1 VGLPTFGFI
10 TCHDTPLAD
19 GVQRE
24 VGWMAQCAASGR
36 AVAHLWQGAPG
47 WAVPKGYTRSPRWD
61 AALAA
66 LRASGTPIH
75 VRASGGG
82 LVPLGPGLLNLSLVW
97 RSDHDATAP
106 HATGAVYRGLCDA
119 LARALA
125 RMGLQCDTAAV
136 PGAFCDGRFNLAVAG
151 RKVAG
156 TAQAWRRIEGR
167 IVVLA
172 HTVLIA
178 SADPDALTAQA
189 NRIEA
194 ALSREARYR
203 AEAVTSIARAWAAA
217 RGVAPAAHEADVE
230 LRRVVSEQ
238 FARVVPPKA
247 LAD

>member
-1 VGLPTFGFI
+1 
-10 TCHDTPLAD
+10 
-19 GVQRE
+19 
-24 VGWMAQCAASGR
+24 
-36 AVAHLWQGAPG
+36 
-47 WAVPKGYTRSPRWD
+47 
-61 AALAA
+61 
-66 LRASGTPIH
+66 
-75 VRASGGG
+75 
-82 LVPLGPGLLNLSLVW
+82 
-97 RSDHDATAP
+97 
-106 HATGAVYRGLCDA
+106 
-119 LARALA
+119 
-125 RMGLQCDTAAV
+125 
-136 PGAFCDGRFNLAVAG
+136 VAG

-217 RGVAPAAHEADVE
+217 RGVSPAAHEADVE